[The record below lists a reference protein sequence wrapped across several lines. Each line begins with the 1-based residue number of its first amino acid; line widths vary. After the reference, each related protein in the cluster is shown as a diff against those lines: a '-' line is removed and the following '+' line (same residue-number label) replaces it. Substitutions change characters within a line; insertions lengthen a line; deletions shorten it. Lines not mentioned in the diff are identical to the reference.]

1 MRILASHSRLEYR
14 ICVRKPS
21 TIKDVAARAGVTVTT
36 VSRYLNRRGYMSD
49 ATRDRIRQAMTEL
62 YYVPSEL
69 ARSLLRR
76 RSSIIGLI
84 IPTTNHPFFGQ
95 LTTSI
100 EARAYEAGY
109 KLMLCDSR
117 MESEKESQYID
128 MLIRHKVDG
137 IIMASHTLHVDQYGR
152 IGMPVVSMDRRISEG
167 IPYVTS
173 DNSAGGA
180 LAARRLIER
189 GCRKLA
195 FFAGKLHRAMLPS
208 KRVDSFLA
216 ESRAAGLEPII
227 VETGEDVFD
236 FTQYEALVDQL
247 FRDHPDVD
255 GVVASDVK
263 AGHVLQACRRLDR
276 RVPEDVKVVG
286 YDDILLASLLVPRL
300 TTIHQ
305 PIEEMGNRAVEI
317 LVAQIAGETVPM
329 ENVLPVSLVV
339 RESA

>member
-1 MRILASHSRLEYR
+1 MRR
-14 ICVRKPS
+14 PP
-21 TIKDVAARAGVTVTT
+21 TIKDVAAKAGVTVTT
-36 VSRYLNRRGYMSD
+36 VSRFLNRRGYMSD
-49 ATRDRIRQAMTEL
+49 ATRTRIQQAMAEL
-62 YYVPSEL
+62 DYVPNEI

-84 IPTTNHPFFGQ
+84 IPTANHPFFGQ
-95 LTTSI
+95 LTASI

-117 MESEKESQYID
+117 MDSEKESQYID

-137 IIMASHTLHVDQYGR
+137 IIMASHTLHVDQYLR
-152 IGMPVVSMDRRISEG
+152 IGMPVVSMDRRIAQS
-167 IPYVTS
+167 IPFVTS
-173 DNSAGGA
+173 DNAAGGR
-180 LAARRLIER
+180 LATRRLVER

-195 FFAGKLHRAMLPS
+195 FFSGKVNPALLPS
-208 KRVDSFLA
+208 QRVEAFVA
-216 ESRAAGLEPII
+216 EARAADLPSLI
-227 VETGEDVFD
+227 VQTGEDVFD
-236 FTQYEALVDQL
+236 FTQYETLVNQL
-247 FRDHPDVD
+247 FQEHPDVD

-263 AGHVLQACRRLDR
+263 AGHVLQACRRLGR
-276 RVPEDVKVVG
+276 RVPEDVRVVG

-305 PIEEMGNRAVEI
+305 PIEEMASCAVDI
-317 LVAQIAGETVPM
+317 LVAQIAGKTVPM

>member
-1 MRILASHSRLEYR
+1 M
-14 ICVRKPS
+14 
-21 TIKDVAARAGVTVTT
+21 TVTT
-36 VSRYLNRRGYMSD
+36 VSRYLNRRGYMSE
-49 ATRDRIRQAMTEL
+49 ATRDRIGQAMADL
-62 YYVPSEL
+62 DYVPNEI

-84 IPTTNHPFFGQ
+84 IPTANHPFFGQ

-117 MESEKESQYID
+117 LDSEKESQYID

-137 IIMASHTLHVDQYGR
+137 IIMASHTLHVDQYRR
-152 IGMPVVSMDRRISEG
+152 IGMPVVSMDRRIAES

-173 DNSAGGA
+173 DNAAGGK
-180 LAARRLIER
+180 LASRRLIEQ

-195 FFAGKLHRAMLPS
+195 FFSGKLNLALLPS
-208 KRVDSFLA
+208 RRVESFLA
-216 ESRAAGLEPII
+216 ESRAAGLESI
-227 VETGEDVFD
+227 VVQTGEDVFD
-236 FTQYEALVDQL
+236 FTQYQALVDQL
-247 FRDHPDVD
+247 FREHPDVD

-263 AGHVLQACRRLDR
+263 AGHVLQACRRLGR

-305 PIEEMGNRAVEI
+305 PIAEMGSRAVDI
-317 LVAQIAGETVPM
+317 LVAQIAGEAVAM

>member
-1 MRILASHSRLEYR
+1 M
-14 ICVRKPS
+14 RKPP
-21 TIKDVAARAGVTVTT
+21 TIKDVAAKAGVTVTT
-36 VSRYLNRRGYMSD
+36 VSRYLNRRGYMSE
-49 ATRDRIRQAMTEL
+49 ATREKIGQAMADL
-62 YYVPSEL
+62 DYVPNEI
-69 ARSLLRR
+69 ARSLLRQ

-84 IPTTNHPFFGQ
+84 IPTANHPFFGQ

-117 MESEKESQYID
+117 LDSEKESQYID

-137 IIMASHTLHVDQYGR
+137 IIMASHTLHVDQYRR
-152 IGMPVVSMDRRISEG
+152 IGMPVVSMDRRIAES

-173 DNSAGGA
+173 DNAEGGR
-180 LAARRLIER
+180 LASRRLIEQ

-195 FFAGKLHRAMLPS
+195 FFSGKLNPAMLPS
-208 KRVDSFLA
+208 RRVESFLE
-216 ESRAAGLEPII
+216 ESRSAGLDPI
-227 VETGEDVFD
+227 VVQTGEDVFD
-236 FTQYEALVDQL
+236 FTQYQALVDQL
-247 FRDHPDVD
+247 FREHPDVD

-263 AGHVLQACRRLDR
+263 AGHVLQACRRLGR

-305 PIEEMGNRAVEI
+305 PIAEMGSRAVDI
-317 LVAQIAGETVPM
+317 LVAQIAGEAVAM
-329 ENVLPVSLVV
+329 ENVLPVSLVL

>member
-1 MRILASHSRLEYR
+1 MRR
-14 ICVRKPS
+14 PP
-21 TIKDVAARAGVTVTT
+21 TIKDVAASAGVTVTT

-49 ATRDRIRQAMTEL
+49 ATRARIQRAMSDL
-62 YYVPSEL
+62 DYVPNEI
-69 ARSLLRR
+69 ARSLYRR
-76 RSSIIGLI
+76 HSSILGLI
-84 IPTTNHPFFGQ
+84 IPTANHPFFGQ

-109 KLMLCDSR
+109 KLLLCDSR
-117 MESEKESQYID
+117 MDAGKESQYID

-137 IIMASHTLHVDQYGR
+137 IIMASHTLHVDQYRR
-152 IGMPVVSMDRRISEG
+152 IGMPVVSMDRRIAEG

-173 DNSAGGA
+173 DNASGGR
-180 LAARRLIER
+180 LATQRLIEQ

-195 FFAGKLHRAMLPS
+195 FFAGKLNPALLPS
-208 KRVDSFLA
+208 RRVESFIA
-216 ESRAAGLEPII
+216 ETRAAGSASIV

-236 FTQYEALVDQL
+236 FTQYETLVDQL
-247 FRDHPDVD
+247 FREHPDVD

-263 AGHVLQACRRLDR
+263 AGHVLQACRRLGR
-276 RVPEDVKVVG
+276 RVPEDVRVVG

-305 PIEEMGNRAVEI
+305 PIEEMGSRAVDI
-317 LVAQIAGETVPM
+317 LVAQIAGEAVPM
-329 ENVLPVSLVV
+329 ENVLPVTLVV